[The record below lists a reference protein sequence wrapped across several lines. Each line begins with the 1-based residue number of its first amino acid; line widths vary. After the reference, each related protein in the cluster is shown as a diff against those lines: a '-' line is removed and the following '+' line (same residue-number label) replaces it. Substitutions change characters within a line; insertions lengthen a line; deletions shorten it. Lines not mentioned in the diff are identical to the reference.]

1 MNAQHVNGMTRFE
14 KSGEIHAR
22 LLGKLEK
29 NKTHNYFSWEV
40 VTVSTFEVASWRTD
54 VGSNPITYFICIAFI
69 LGKLESPKIWILKAY
84 FFNVLFESLNVWLH
98 QEKWGKKS
106 SMIRKHKLLK
116 SAVAK
121 GFLILI
127 TNFGWQDWVECT
139 IFPLCRPKWDF
150 GALKNEKTRWKMA
163 SFHTI
168 RRIFLLL

>member
-1 MNAQHVNGMTRFE
+1 MWVQ
-14 KSGEIHAR
+14 I
-22 LLGKLEK
+22 
-29 NKTHNYFSWEV
+29 
-40 VTVSTFEVASWRTD
+40 
-54 VGSNPITYFICIAFI
+54 PYFICIAFI
-69 LGKLESPKIWILKAY
+69 LGKLESPKSWIIKAY
-84 FFNVLFESLNVWLH
+84 FFNDLFESLNVWLH

-168 RRIFLLL
+168 RRIFLLLWYQFFHTQFNLAITKRCVLHIHRLSYHSVWKSRKKSHSTLRAKRATFTFWLDQS